1 MSAKLLFATTVRYW
15 QRFRTGTSAI
25 RPYHSS
31 WSPLANR
38 FNTNPSRQSSAHSD
52 ETGLLGIAELKTA
65 NGFRDLT
72 ANVIQRADA
81 LIDEAM
87 STNRNRKMTE
97 VFDDLSNELCKVA
110 DMAEYIRIAHSQE
123 AYRNAAEEACFAV
136 SSIVERLNTHKQLYG
151 YLRQVVEH
159 GDTVA
164 VNGMDEHV
172 AKLFLHDFQQSGIHC
187 EDADRQT
194 IVELTDRIL
203 HSGQTFMANTMQTR
217 RFPKNLLPGQIGAQF
232 PTSGN
237 EVLVSGLQADS
248 DNPLVREAAFKMY
261 LCPDAVQRQLLTD
274 VLLRR
279 QELATV
285 CGFQTFAHR
294 ALAGGTVDTPAQVNE
309 FLDKTAI
316 SLRPIANNDF
326 SALRSMKATQYGSNV
341 DLHAWDVP
349 YYTNKFKRNWMQS
362 SISNFSPYFSLGACM
377 EGLNQVFNSLYGV
390 TFQYANMRPGETWHP
405 DVYKLDVIHES
416 EGELGT
422 IYCDFYDRPGKPN
435 QDSHFTIRGGKAL
448 NDGSYQNPVVV
459 VMLSMP
465 APRWNG
471 PTLLTPSMLDNL
483 FHELGHAMHSMLGRT
498 QYQHVSGTRCSTDF
512 AEVPSIFMEYFTSD
526 ERVLSKFA
534 RHFQT
539 GEPMPADQLKRMCAS
554 KHLFTA
560 SETQQQLFYSALD
573 QRLHGRV
580 NEWAPTKTT
589 TDILREE
596 QERCYSVPYV
606 ADTAWELRF
615 THLIGYGAKYYA
627 YLVSRAIASAIWY
640 TYFEADPLN
649 REQGERF
656 RRECLAH
663 GGGLPSKTLVE
674 NFLQQEVTPAY
685 LASNLIKDIEKN
697 NNRVS
702 SFSQQ

>member
-1 MSAKLLFATTVRYW
+1 MSSRSIFGNTIKHLRCFCS
-15 QRFRTGTSAI
+15 GHI
-25 RPYHSS
+25 RSYHSS

-38 FNTNPSRQSSAHSD
+38 FNSNASKQTSAHNE
-52 ETGLLGIAELKTA
+52 ETGLLGIPQLKTA
-65 NGFRDLT
+65 GGFEDLT
-72 ANVIQRADA
+72 QNVIHRADA
-81 LIDEAM
+81 LMDEAM
-87 STNRNRKMTE
+87 STNRKRKMTQ

-110 DMAEYIRIAHSQE
+110 DMAEFIRIAHPQE
-123 AYRNAAEEACFAV
+123 QYRNAAEAACFAV
-136 SSIVERLNTHKQLYG
+136 SGIVERLNTHKHLHE
-151 YLRQVVEH
+151 YLRRVVEN
-159 GDTVA
+159 GDQVSA
-164 VNGMDEHV
+164 DSMDGHV
-172 AKLFLHDFQQSGIHC
+172 AKMFLHDFQQSGIHC
-187 EDADRQT
+187 EDAEREK
-194 IVELTDRIL
+194 IVELTDQIL
-203 HSGQTFMANTMQTR
+203 HMGQRFMANAMHPR
-217 RFPKNLLPGQIGAQF
+217 RFPKDVLPGQIRAQF
-232 PTSGN
+232 PMSG
-237 EVLVSGLQADS
+237 EQVLVSGLHADS
-248 DNPLVREAAFKMY
+248 DNSLVREAAYKMY
-261 LCPDAVQRQLLTD
+261 LYPDEEQRQLLTD
-274 VLLRR
+274 VLRCR
-279 QELATV
+279 QDLAAV
-285 CGFQTFAHR
+285 CGFSTFAHR
-294 ALAGGTVDTPAQVNE
+294 ALTGGTLDTPTQVNE

-326 SALRSMKATQYGSNV
+326 STLKGMKTAQHGTQMELY
-341 DLHAWDVP
+341 AWDVP
-349 YYTNKFKRNWMQS
+349 YYTNRVKSNWLQS
-362 SISNFSPYFSLGACM
+362 TISNFSPYFSLGACM

-390 TFQYANMRPGETWHP
+390 TFHYSDMRPGESWHP

-422 IYCDFYDRPGKPN
+422 IYCDFYDRPGKTN
-435 QDSHFTIRGGKAL
+435 QDSHFTIRGGKTL
-448 NDGSYQNPVVV
+448 SDGTYQNPIVV
-459 VMLSMP
+459 VMMSMP
-465 APRWNG
+465 PPRWNG

-539 GEPMPADQLKRMCAS
+539 GEPMPAEQLKRMCAS

-580 NEWAPTKTT
+580 DEWAPTKTT
-589 TDILREE
+589 TDVLREE

-606 ADTAWELRF
+606 PDTAWELRF
-615 THLIGYGAKYYA
+615 THLVGYGAKYYA

-640 TYFEADPLN
+640 TYFQADPLN

-663 GGGLPSKTLVE
+663 GGGLPSKQLVE
-674 NFLQQEVTPAY
+674 NFLKQEVTPSY
-685 LASNLIKDIEKN
+685 LSSNLIKDIEQN

-702 SFSQQ
+702 NFSKQL